1 MARVTQYPT
10 PPAEE
15 MQVYDF
21 PAGFSGGIDISKSA
35 DLIAQNKSPNMI
47 NMNYDGGGIPTKRYG
62 FDLFVN
68 LAGAKS
74 IQGIYEY
81 EPAGGSKQ
89 KLIFLNGNLY
99 KIEG

>member
-1 MARVTQYPT
+1 MARINQYPI
-10 PPAEE
+10 PQAEE
-15 MQVYDF
+15 TQTYDF
-21 PAGFSGGIDISKSA
+21 PMGFSGGIDISKSA

-68 LAGAKS
+68 LTAAKS

-81 EPAGGSKQ
+81 EPAGGTKQ

>member
-1 MARVTQYPT
+1 MAKPLQFKAPKEYAP
-10 PPAEE
+10 E
-15 MQVYDF
+15 YFDF
-21 PAGFSGGIDISKSA
+21 PMGFSGGIDISKSA

-62 FDLFVN
+62 FDLFLN
-68 LAGAKS
+68 LASAKS